1 MNFISNVLVPTD
13 LSEASI
19 DALNYSVKIVKKYH
33 AKLTI
38 VHVVSHFQKAGFHA
52 DFRKGV
58 SNLKD
63 ELATAKN
70 QLDGFWRSIGENE
83 IEADLVLGYGDP
95 FSEIMSFAKSKKNDI
110 IVLGT
115 RKRTGL
121 AHLIMGSMAEK
132 IVRYSPIP
140 VLTIKHESHKFY
152 PKPDYDYDLHKRY

>member
-38 VHVVSHFQKAGFHA
+38 VHVVSHFQNAGFHA
-52 DFRKGV
+52 DFKKGV
-58 SNLKD
+58 SNLQN
-63 ELATAKN
+63 ELAAAKN
-70 QLDGFWRSIGENE
+70 QLDRFWKSIGEDE
-83 IEADLVLGYGDP
+83 IEADLVLEYGDP
-95 FSEIMSFAKSKKNDI
+95 FAEIMSFAKSKKNDI

-121 AHLIMGSMAEK
+121 AHFIMGSIAEK
-132 IVRYSPIP
+132 IVRYSSIP
-140 VLTIKHESHKFY
+140 VLTIKHENHKSF
-152 PKPDYDYDLHKRY
+152 PKPDYDYDFHKRY